1 MKKIFA
7 FLAAVA
13 FALCLSAAE
22 VVEFS
27 NFKGGEFDAGRRGG
41 KLTRVEVFAPAAT
54 GSVSLQS
61 VYSAPVFT
69 NVVEVESAS
78 VTNVTVVSSNR
89 TASVWRTVPVES
101 FEVVVY
107 TNAAFGTVH
116 TVTNVVTSYTNVPN
130 QVVFTNVYPAVG
142 FSFRGWRNAHPVE
155 TLVSSNVAVSVVATT
170 NVAHVVDHY
179 VAVTNSIISGGS
191 VSGHKYG
198 GAPASDT
205 WIAPGERL
213 IYSGPTGGF
222 LRLIVE

>member
-1 MKKIFA
+1 MDAKPCLADAPARHGLKPKNKESEKMKKVFA

-27 NFKGGEFDAGRRGG
+27 NFKGGEFGAGRRGG

-69 NVVEVESAS
+69 NVVEVKSAT

-89 TASVWRTVPVES
+89 LAH
-101 FEVVVY
+101 VV
-107 TNAAFGTVH
+107 A
-116 TVTNVVTSYTNVPN
+116 
-130 QVVFTNVYPAVG
+130 TNVYPAAG

-179 VAVTNSIISGGS
+179 VAVTNSVISGGS

-198 GAPASDT
+198 GAPAADT